1 MCVSVQSKL
10 SVESLLK
17 QERLSRSDAETE
29 NLLLHKNVKK
39 LEADLQASR
48 LQEEEASQ
56 RVEQLLQ
63 QEKAH
68 KIELQR
74 LRNESENLQNK

>member
-1 MCVSVQSKL
+1 M
-10 SVESLLK
+10 ESLLK

>member
-39 LEADLQASR
+39 LEADLQASSILFHDLFLLALPYVVR
-48 LQEEEASQ
+48 HLVLDQETNRYNRISYA
-56 RVEQLLQ
+56 VWV
-63 QEKAH
+63 
-68 KIELQR
+68 
-74 LRNESENLQNK
+74 